1 MQFRAEQYYRASLER
16 MTQARRIYQDGD
28 AFSLAMY
35 CGGLAVESLLR
46 AFRWTE
52 DTSFE
57 GRHDLSDLMKASG
70 LLRID
75 DEHMRRKGS
84 SEDAIRNSGVK
95 LRSAMNEVISLWHN
109 NLRFASEAS
118 LRAFLNNIGRLRGV
132 KGDPLK
138 KNAMDLLNAAQTV
151 VNRGVTLWTSKTK
164 S

>member
-46 AFRWTE
+46 AFRWTQ

-70 LLRID
+70 MLRID
-75 DEHMRRKGS
+75 DEYMRRKGA
-84 SEDAIRNSGVK
+84 SEDTIYDAGVK
-95 LRSAMNEVISLWHN
+95 LRGAMNEVIILWHN

-118 LRAFLNNIGRLRGV
+118 LRAFLKKIGRLRGV

-151 VNRGVTLWTSKTK
+151 VDRGVALWTSKTK
-164 S
+164 